1 MGKTLKKYL
10 LFDLDTTAL
19 KEEFGPKRYT
29 VAYSMIRQFLE
40 NCGFEHKQGSGYL
53 STESISLNQ
62 TIAIYQAMTEEMP
75 WLDSCSKTMDVGN
88 VRGFYNLKTL
98 SQNLVADKIA
108 HYEKTGEMLKVTPAR
123 YKREFPWLKEVD
135 SFALCNAQLN
145 LDAAYRNF
153 FRRVKA
159 GEKHGFP
166 KYKAK
171 HRSRCCYKTNFVN
184 GNIRF
189 EGDERYLRL
198 PKLGS
203 VRVRQKREID
213 PSWRIKSVTVEH
225 TRSGRFEVSVLFEF
239 ETQEPEQVKPESFVG
254 LDYSSHDLYV
264 TSDGERP
271 GYPRYFRHA
280 ERKLAREQRKL
291 SRMQKGSANW
301 RKQKLRVARVHEKM
315 KNQRKDFHH
324 KAANGLVERY
334 DCVCVENLD
343 MRGMSRSL
351 KLGKSTMDNGFGM
364 FRALLGYKL
373 EDRGKRLVTVGRL
386 FPSSQLCHECGY
398 RFSGTKD
405 LSVREWTCP
414 LCGRTHDRDVNAARN
429 IRDEGMRLALSA

>member
-1 MGKTLKKYL
+1 MTVTMHRAVVYRAYP
-10 LFDLDTTAL
+10 TREQAAL
-19 KEEFGPKRYT
+19 IERT
-29 VAYSMIRQFLE
+29 
-40 NCGFEHKQGSGYL
+40 CGCARF
-53 STESISLNQ
+53 
-62 TIAIYQAMTEEMP
+62 
-75 WLDSCSKTMDVGN
+75 V
-88 VRGFYNLKTL
+88 YNRML
-98 SQNLVADKIA
+98 ADKIA

-198 PKLGS
+198 PKLG
-203 VRVRQKREID
+203 
-213 PSWRIKSVTVEH
+213 
-225 TRSGRFEVSVLFEF
+225 
-239 ETQEPEQVKPESFVG
+239 
-254 LDYSSHDLYV
+254 
-264 TSDGERP
+264 
-271 GYPRYFRHA
+271 
-280 ERKLAREQRKL
+280 
-291 SRMQKGSANW
+291 
-301 RKQKLRVARVHEKM
+301 
-315 KNQRKDFHH
+315 
-324 KAANGLVERY
+324 
-334 DCVCVENLD
+334 
-343 MRGMSRSL
+343 
-351 KLGKSTMDNGFGM
+351 KSTMDNGFGM

>member
-1 MGKTLKKYL
+1 MTVTMHRAVVYRAYP
-10 LFDLDTTAL
+10 TREQAAL
-19 KEEFGPKRYT
+19 IERT
-29 VAYSMIRQFLE
+29 
-40 NCGFEHKQGSGYL
+40 CGCARF
-53 STESISLNQ
+53 
-62 TIAIYQAMTEEMP
+62 
-75 WLDSCSKTMDVGN
+75 V
-88 VRGFYNLKTL
+88 YNRML
-98 SQNLVADKIA
+98 ADKIA
-108 HYEKTGEMLKVTPAR
+108 HYRETGEMLRVTPAK
-123 YKREFPWLKEVD
+123 YKREFPWLREVD

-159 GEKHGFP
+159 GEKPGFP
-166 KYKAK
+166 RYKAK

-189 EGDERYLRL
+189 EGDGRYLRL

-203 VRVRQKREID
+203 VRVRQKRKID
-213 PSWRIKSVTVEH
+213 PSWRIKSATVEH

-239 ETQEPEQVKPESFVG
+239 ETQEPEQVEPESFVG

-301 RKQKLRVARVHEKM
+301 RKQKLRVARIHEKM

-334 DCVCVENLD
+334 DCVCVEDLD

-373 EDRGKRLVTVGRL
+373 EDRSKRLVTVGRL
-386 FPSSQLCHECGY
+386 FPSSQLCHA
-398 RFSGTKD
+398 S
-405 LSVREWTCP
+405 REPRTC
-414 LCGRTHDRDVNAARN
+414 R
-429 IRDEGMRLALSA
+429 

>member
-1 MGKTLKKYL
+1 MTVTMHRAVVYRAYP
-10 LFDLDTTAL
+10 TREQAAL
-19 KEEFGPKRYT
+19 IERT
-29 VAYSMIRQFLE
+29 
-40 NCGFEHKQGSGYL
+40 CGCARF
-53 STESISLNQ
+53 
-62 TIAIYQAMTEEMP
+62 
-75 WLDSCSKTMDVGN
+75 V
-88 VRGFYNLKTL
+88 YNRML
-98 SQNLVADKIA
+98 ADKIA

-291 SRMQKGSANW
+291 SRMQKVPPIG
-301 RKQKLRVARVHEKM
+301 E
-315 KNQRKDFHH
+315 
-324 KAANGLVERY
+324 
-334 DCVCVENLD
+334 
-343 MRGMSRSL
+343 SRSS
-351 KLGKSTMDNGFGM
+351 GSHAST
-364 FRALLGYKL
+364 R
-373 EDRGKRLVTVGRL
+373 R
-386 FPSSQLCHECGY
+386 
-398 RFSGTKD
+398 
-405 LSVREWTCP
+405 
-414 LCGRTHDRDVNAARN
+414 
-429 IRDEGMRLALSA
+429 

>member
-1 MGKTLKKYL
+1 MTVTMHRAVVYRAYP
-10 LFDLDTTAL
+10 TREQAAL
-19 KEEFGPKRYT
+19 IERT
-29 VAYSMIRQFLE
+29 
-40 NCGFEHKQGSGYL
+40 CGCARF
-53 STESISLNQ
+53 
-62 TIAIYQAMTEEMP
+62 
-75 WLDSCSKTMDVGN
+75 V
-88 VRGFYNLKTL
+88 YNRML
-98 SQNLVADKIA
+98 ADKIA

-153 FRRVKA
+153 FRRVKV

-239 ETQEPEQVKPESFVG
+239 ETQEPEQVEPESFVG

-271 GYPRYFRHA
+271 GYPRYFRHV

-334 DCVCVENLD
+334 DCVCVEDLD

-414 LCGRTHDRDVNAARN
+414 LCSRTHDRDVNAARN

>member
-1 MGKTLKKYL
+1 MTVMMHRAVVYRAYP
-10 LFDLDTTAL
+10 TREQAAL
-19 KEEFGPKRYT
+19 IERTCGCAR
-29 VAYSMIRQFLE
+29 FL
-40 NCGFEHKQGSGYL
+40 
-53 STESISLNQ
+53 
-62 TIAIYQAMTEEMP
+62 
-75 WLDSCSKTMDVGN
+75 
-88 VRGFYNLKTL
+88 YNRML
-98 SQNLVADKIA
+98 ADKIA
-108 HYEKTGEMLKVTPAR
+108 HYRETGEMLRVTPAR

-159 GEKHGFP
+159 GEKPGFP

-189 EGDERYLRL
+189 EGDGRYLRL

-239 ETQEPEQVKPESFVG
+239 ETQEPERVEPESFVG

-271 GYPRYFRHA
+271 GTRAASGGLNGSSHA
-280 ERKLAREQRKL
+280 SSESSHGCRRVPPTGESRRPGSPVSTKKREI
-291 SRMQKGSANW
+291 S
-301 RKQKLRVARVHEKM
+301 
-315 KNQRKDFHH
+315 
-324 KAANGLVERY
+324 
-334 DCVCVENLD
+334 
-343 MRGMSRSL
+343 
-351 KLGKSTMDNGFGM
+351 
-364 FRALLGYKL
+364 
-373 EDRGKRLVTVGRL
+373 
-386 FPSSQLCHECGY
+386 
-398 RFSGTKD
+398 
-405 LSVREWTCP
+405 
-414 LCGRTHDRDVNAARN
+414 GRTSTTRRRTDSW
-429 IRDEGMRLALSA
+429 SATTACAWRILT